1 MGALPF
7 IIGGGALVA
16 LLAVASK
23 AKAKAST
30 TSSTTPTATSTGV
43 AAPAYLDS
51 VPYLIA
57 MRVIQ
62 MSDPSMQQ
70 AQGVWLTSNGYPK
83 TGEAIQRYSRGEITD
98 IELRQTAM
106 AEFEASTAT
115 STASIPAQIVEA
127 VLKGSSQTIAQGQA
141 IWLNDN
147 GYPKTAEALRDYL
160 EGELSLDELRA
171 IAASEVKTAPA
182 VLTPSKPT
190 GVNTRDLYGES
201 LLSAGTNDEILSY
214 AQGSDSIPFVTAAAA
229 HLAAAGDTRAMLL
242 TQHLV
247 DITT

>member
-16 LLAVASK
+16 LLAVASS
-23 AKAKAST
+23 KAKAST
-30 TSSTTPTATSTGV
+30 STSSTTPTPTGTK
-43 AAPAYLDS
+43 P
-51 VPYLIA
+51 
-57 MRVIQ
+57 
-62 MSDPSMQQ
+62 
-70 AQGVWLTSNGYPK
+70 
-83 TGEAIQRYSRGEITD
+83 
-98 IELRQTAM
+98 
-106 AEFEASTAT
+106 TAT
-115 STASIPAQIVEA
+115 TSASVPAQIVEA

-147 GYPKTAEALRDYL
+147 GYPKTGQALRDYL
-160 EGELSLDELRA
+160 EGEATLDELRA
-171 IAASEVKTAPA
+171 IAATEVKTAPT

-201 LLSAGTNDEILSY
+201 LLSAGTNDEILAY

>member
-23 AKAKAST
+23 AKAKTST
-30 TSSTTPTATSTGV
+30 TSSTPTSTAGTKPTATTS
-43 AAPAYLDS
+43 AS
-51 VPYLIA
+51 V
-57 MRVIQ
+57 
-62 MSDPSMQQ
+62 
-70 AQGVWLTSNGYPK
+70 
-83 TGEAIQRYSRGEITD
+83 
-98 IELRQTAM
+98 
-106 AEFEASTAT
+106 
-115 STASIPAQIVEA
+115 PAQIVEA

-160 EGELSLDELRA
+160 EGEATLDELRA
-171 IAASEVKTAPA
+171 IAATEVKTAPT

-201 LLSAGTNDEILSY
+201 LLSAGTNDEILAY

>member
-16 LLAVASK
+16 LLAVASS
-23 AKAKAST
+23 KAKAST
-30 TSSTTPTATSTGV
+30 STSSTTPTGTKPTS
-43 AAPAYLDS
+43 
-51 VPYLIA
+51 
-57 MRVIQ
+57 
-62 MSDPSMQQ
+62 
-70 AQGVWLTSNGYPK
+70 
-83 TGEAIQRYSRGEITD
+83 
-98 IELRQTAM
+98 
-106 AEFEASTAT
+106 T

-160 EGELSLDELRA
+160 EGEATLDELRA

-201 LLSAGTNDEILSY
+201 LLSAGTNDEILAY
-214 AQGSDSIPFVTAAAA
+214 AQGSDSIPFVTAAAT
-229 HLAAAGDTRAMLL
+229 HLAADGDTRAMLL